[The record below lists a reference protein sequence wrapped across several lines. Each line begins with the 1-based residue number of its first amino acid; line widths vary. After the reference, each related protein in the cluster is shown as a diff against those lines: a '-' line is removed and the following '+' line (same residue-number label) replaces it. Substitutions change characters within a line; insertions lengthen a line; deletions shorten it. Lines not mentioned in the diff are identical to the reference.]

1 MKKLYFSILSLAV
14 FLSSC
19 STAYHTYLVAESP
32 DLMAD
37 MYVGFVDDL
46 DSVKVTF
53 MFTGRPMNFLI
64 TIENKS
70 NRALYLDWNKTAF
83 IIDGQLRSVAN
94 PLDLT
99 DITSTHVV
107 YVSDD
112 IVRVD
117 QTASGLQL
125 PLKFIPA
132 HSKFTF
138 KVRSF
143 RDWAPD
149 VETRNKLPKQDLH
162 PQSRGEAGHVY
173 VESKENLPRV
183 RSVLT
188 LHFENNDK
196 QAFTVDRTFVMI
208 KQYKIKARRD
218 ANPNN
223 PRMDR
228 GYYVHYES
236 NGAAAGIG
244 MAAVS
249 AIILVIA
256 TR

>member
-1 MKKLYFSILSLAV
+1 MKNLYFFLA
-14 FLSSC
+14 FIPLYFTSC

-32 DLMAD
+32 DLKSD
-37 MYVGFVDDL
+37 MYVGFVEDL
-46 DSVKVTF
+46 DSVKVTY

-94 PLDLT
+94 PLDLN

-107 YVSDD
+107 YVLDD

-125 PLKFIPA
+125 PLKFIPS

-138 KVRSF
+138 SVRSF
-143 RDWAPD
+143 REWAPD
-149 VETRNKLPKQDLH
+149 IEARNKLPKQDLH
-162 PQSRGEAGHVY
+162 PQSRGEADNLY

-188 LHFENNDK
+188 MHFENNEK
-196 QAFTVDRTFVMI
+196 QTFTVDRTFVMT

-244 MAAVS
+244 MAAVF
-249 AIILVIA
+249 AIVIVIV